1 MRIVL
6 LGPPGA
12 GKGTQAK
19 LLVEK
24 FGIVQIS
31 TGDILRKAIAQENVL
46 GSQVNSYVLKGELV
60 PDSLMVDLIRERLNE
75 KDCRNGFVLDG
86 FPRTLEQAKAL
97 DALFKELGFSISC
110 VVEVQAPLEEIIK
123 RLILRWSCPNCGS
136 VYHLE
141 NNPPKEKGICD
152 ICGLPLVQ
160 REDDKEDLIR
170 RRYHTYQELTEPLS
184 EYYAKKGVLIQVD
197 GMKGIS
203 DLGNILAFRL
213 LEREKTF
220 KR

>member
-19 LLVEK
+19 LLVNR

-31 TGDILRKAIAQENVL
+31 TGDILRKSAAQETVL
-46 GSQVNSYVLKGELV
+46 GQQANIYMQKGELV
-60 PDSLMVDLIRERLNE
+60 PDSLMIALIRERLKE
-75 KDCRNGFVLDG
+75 KDCQKGFVLDG
-86 FPRTLEQAKAL
+86 FPRTLEQARTL
-97 DALFKELGFSISC
+97 DLLFKELGFSLSC
-110 VVEVQAPLEEIIK
+110 VVEVQISLEEIIK
-123 RLILRWSCPNCGS
+123 RLILRWSCPNCGA

-152 ICGLPLVQ
+152 VCGLPLVQ

-170 RRYHTYQELTEPLS
+170 RRYRAYQELTQPLS
-184 EYYAKKGVLIQVD
+184 EYYAQKGILVQVD
-197 GMKGIS
+197 GTKGIT
-203 DLGNILAFRL
+203 DIGNILAAKL
-213 LEREKTF
+213 MEKERVS
-220 KR
+220 